1 MNQPSQKP
9 APPIMILACSGA
21 ANVGQMAN
29 RAAVELTR
37 EGFGQMFCVAAL
49 GAHLPKFVNYA
60 QKVPSMV
67 AIDGCS
73 IGCVRSIL
81 EHAEVPLRN
90 YVVVTELGFEKN
102 MNSSLEQADVEKVKR
117 SVRDGMTGSPLFPTL
132 TSSDRGCC
140 GS

>member
-1 MNQPSQKP
+1 
-9 APPIMILACSGA
+9 MILACSGA

-29 RAAVELTR
+29 RVAVELTR

-49 GAHLPKFVNYA
+49 GAHLPKFVSYA
-60 QKVPSMV
+60 RKVPSMV

-73 IGCVRSIL
+73 VGCVRAIL

-90 YVVVTELGFEKN
+90 YVVLTEFGFEKN
-102 MNSSLEQADVEKVKR
+102 MNSNLEQADIEKVKQA
-117 SVRDGMTGSPLFPTL
+117 VRGGMKGGPVFPTMNP
-132 TSSDRGCC
+132 SDGGCC

>member
-1 MNQPSQKP
+1 MNQPMKKL
-9 APPIMILACSGA
+9 APPVMILACSGA

-29 RAAVELTR
+29 RVAVELTR

-73 IGCVRSIL
+73 IGCIRSIL
-81 EHAEVPLRN
+81 EHVEVPLRS
-90 YVVVTELGFEKN
+90 YVVLTELGFEKN
-102 MNSSLEQADVEKVKR
+102 MNSNLEQADIEKVKQAVR
-117 SVRDGMTGSPLFPTL
+117 SGITGSTLFPTRNP
-132 TSSDRGCC
+132 SDGGCC
-140 GS
+140 GT